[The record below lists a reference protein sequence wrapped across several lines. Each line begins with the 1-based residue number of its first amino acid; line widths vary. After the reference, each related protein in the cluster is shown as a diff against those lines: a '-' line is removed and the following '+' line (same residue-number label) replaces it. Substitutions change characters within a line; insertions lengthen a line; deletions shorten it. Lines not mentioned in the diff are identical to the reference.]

1 MKRVFMACSILL
13 IAVSTMA
20 SVPPKVNSFVQRSLT
35 EEFKGAENVS
45 WLRIGDLT
53 EAIFD
58 WNGVRSQA
66 FFDDNGDLKAFAQ
79 AVEKSYLPQKTK
91 QLLSSKYNGY
101 KIIEVTKME
110 SVDNDSNYY
119 ILLESEQ
126 NKIIL
131 QADTAGRTN
140 VFSRVNK

>member
-1 MKRVFMACSILL
+1 MKRIFMACSILL
-13 IAVSTMA
+13 IAGSTIA
-20 SVPPKVNSFVQRSLT
+20 AVPPKVNSFVQRSLT

-66 FFDDNGDLKAFAQ
+66 FFEDNGQLEAFAQ
-79 AVEKSYLPQKTK
+79 SIEKTYLPQKTK
-91 QLLSSKYNGY
+91 LLISKKYNGY
-101 KIIEVTKME
+101 SIMEVTKLE
-110 SVDNDSNYY
+110 SIDNGTNYY
-119 ILLESEQ
+119 VLLESEQ

-140 VFSRVNK
+140 VFSRVKK